1 MISATEYLSMLFE
14 VNEYLICSTS
24 NRIAV
29 ASGRVVSVGKR
40 QVTINLERDLSKYY
54 AKEVFHLDKYTSRTQ
69 MTFNLTNIGVLLDNS
84 ERSDKLRRI
93 IIDRERPTFTRT
105 VPAAVSAE
113 AKQILQNLNKH
124 QKIAVLT
131 AVGTKTYCLFKG
143 LPGTGKTQTVIA
155 LIRLL
160 VAMNKSI
167 LITSNTHS
175 AVDNVLLRLLTYNIK
190 FMRLGSVSRINPA
203 LTEFSE
209 NRLTENCSTPEELA
223 AVYNSHVSV

>member
-1 MISATEYLSMLFE
+1 MSAFFE

-24 NRIAV
+24 TRIAV
-29 ASGRVVSVGKR
+29 AAGRVVGIGKR
-40 QVTINLERDLSKYY
+40 EVTMSLERDLSEHY
-54 AKEVFHLDKYTSRTQ
+54 AKEMFHLDKYESQTL
-69 MTFNLTNIGVLLDNS
+69 MTFNLTNVGVLLENT
-84 ERSDKLRRI
+84 ERADSLRRI
-93 IIDRERPTFTRT
+93 IIDREKPTFTRT
-105 VPAAVSAE
+105 VPAAISTE

-131 AVGTKTYCLFKG
+131 AVGTKSYCLFKG

-175 AVDNVLLRLLTYNIK
+175 AVDNVLRRLLPYNIK
-190 FMRLGSVSRINPA
+190 FMRLGSTSRIDPV
-203 LTEFSE
+203 LKDFSE
-209 NRLTENCSTPEELA
+209 ASLTENCSTPEELA
-223 AVYNSHVSV
+223 AVYISYVSHM